1 MTVTGWLTIV
11 LFAVVLTACALP
23 LGRYMARV
31 YTGERVFLSR
41 IFAGPEAFLY
51 KLLRVDPKQQQDWK
65 AYAKSLLVF
74 SLAGWLS
81 LYLILRT
88 QDAFYVPHLLNPKGF
103 HSGAWDVTFNTVSS
117 FMTNTNWQY
126 YGGETTMSYLS
137 QMIGLTVQN
146 WLSAGVG
153 IVVAVALVRGV
164 VAAAPR
170 GDGAVGKGL
179 GNFWHDL
186 IRTIFYVL
194 APLSFLTA
202 IVLVSQGVIQNFS
215 SYLTV
220 HTVTGLTQE
229 IAMGP
234 VASQEA
240 IKMLGTN
247 GGGFFNVNSAHPF
260 ENPTAFTNFFEML
273 VVLVIPAALVFMYG
287 RMAGNRRQGYAIYA
301 AMMLMFLGAAS
312 VAYIA
317 EAHGSPAQ
325 HAAGLHT
332 HLIAGSTGGNMEGKE
347 QRFGIAGS
355 ALFDVVTTVTSC
367 GAVNSAI
374 ESFTGIGGAVPFANL
389 SASEVIFGGV
399 GTGLYSILLYV
410 LLAVFIGG
418 LMVGRTPEWLG
429 KKLEARE
436 IKLAGLGIL
445 ITPLAALSCT
455 ALATASK
462 AGRASISEAAT
473 GPQGFSETFYAYLSQ
488 ANNNGSAFAG
498 YTGYI
503 QPKPGNL
510 GAHGIKF
517 ADILGGFDMVF
528 ARYAP
533 ILFAL
538 AVAGALVGK
547 RVSPAGLGT
556 MRTDNPTFVVLLIG
570 VIVLVGA
577 LTFFP
582 ALLLGPIV
590 QGLTGHLY

>member
-1 MTVTGWLTIV
+1 MTFAGWLTII
-11 LFAVVLTACALP
+11 LFAVILTALALP
-23 LGRYMARV
+23 LGSYMAKV
-31 YTGERVFLSR
+31 YTGKRVFLSP
-41 IFAGPEAFLY
+41 IFAGPERFLL
-51 KLLRVDPKQQQDWK
+51 KLLRVDPERQQEWK
-65 AYAKSLLVF
+65 GYAKSLIVF
-74 SLAGWLS
+74 SLAGWLL

-88 QDAFYVPHLLNPKGF
+88 QDAFFVPHGLNPLGF
-103 HSGAWDVTFNTVSS
+103 HSAPWNVTFNTTSS
-117 FMTNTNWQY
+117 FLTNTNWQY

-153 IVVAVALVRGV
+153 IVVAVALVRAIV
-164 VAAAPR
+164 SR
-170 GDGAVGKGL
+170 SGKSI
-179 GNFWHDL
+179 GNFWQDL
-186 IRTIFYVL
+186 VRTILYVL
-194 APLSFLTA
+194 TPISVLGAL
-202 IVLVSQGVIQNFS
+202 VLVSQGVIQNFTT
-215 SYLTV
+215 YLSA
-220 HTVTGLTQE
+220 HTITGLTQS

-234 VASQEA
+234 VASQEV
-240 IKMLGTN
+240 IKELGTN

-260 ENPTAFTNFFEML
+260 ENPTAFTNLFEML
-273 VVLVIPAALVFMYG
+273 LVLIIPAALVFFYG
-287 RMAGNRRQGYAIYA
+287 RMTGNRRQGYAIYGV
-301 AMMLMFLGAAS
+301 MMFMFLGAAS

-332 HLIAGSTGGNMEGKE
+332 HVIAGSTGGNMEGKE

-374 ESFTGIGGAVPFANL
+374 ESFTGIGGAVPMANL

-399 GTGLYSILLYV
+399 GTGLYSMLLYV

-445 ITPLAALSCT
+445 ITPLAALFCT
-455 ALATASK
+455 AMATASH
-462 AGRASISEAAT
+462 AGRVSISELGK

-498 YTGYI
+498 YTGFI
-503 QPKPGNL
+503 QPNAGNV
-510 GAHGIKF
+510 GSHGVTF
-517 ADILGGFDMVF
+517 ADLLGGFDMLF

-538 AVAGALVGK
+538 AVAGALAGK
-547 RVSPAGLGT
+547 RVTPSGLGT
-556 MRTDNPTFVVLLIG
+556 MRTDNVTFAVLLIG
-570 VIVLVGA
+570 VVVLVGA

-582 ALLLGPIV
+582 ALLLGPVV

>member
-1 MTVTGWLTIV
+1 MTFTGWLTIV
-11 LFAVVLTACALP
+11 LFAVVLTALAMP
-23 LGRYMARV
+23 LGGYLAKV
-31 YTGERVFLSR
+31 YTGERVFLSPL
-41 IFAGPEAFLY
+41 FAGPERFLL
-51 KLLRVDPKQQQDWK
+51 KVLRVEPERAQDWK
-65 AYAKSLLVF
+65 SYAKSLLIF
-74 SLAGWLS
+74 SLAGWLF

-88 QDAFYVPHLLNPKGF
+88 QNAFFVPHALNPLGY
-103 HSGAWDVTFNTVSS
+103 HSAPWNVTFNTVSS
-117 FMTNTNWQY
+117 FLTNTNWQY
-126 YGGETTMSYLS
+126 YSGETTMSYLS

-146 WLSAGVG
+146 WLSAGIG
-153 IVVAVALVRGV
+153 IVVAVALVRGIIG
-164 VAAAPR
+164 R
-170 GDGAVGKGL
+170 SGKSL
-179 GNFWHDL
+179 GNFWQDL
-186 IRTIFYVL
+186 VRTILYVL
-194 APLSFLTA
+194 APLSVIIA
-202 IVLVSQGVIQNFS
+202 IVLVSQGALANLS

-220 HTVTGLTQE
+220 HTITGLEQK

-240 IKMLGTN
+240 IKLLGTN
-247 GGGFFNVNSAHPF
+247 GGGFFNTNSAHPF

-273 VVLVIPAALVFMYG
+273 VVLLIPAALVFMYG
-287 RMAGNRRQGYAIYA
+287 RMSGNRRQGHAIYG
-301 AMMLMFLGAAS
+301 AMMIMFLGAVI

-332 HLIAGSTGGNMEGKE
+332 QVISGSTGGNLEGKE

-445 ITPLAALSCT
+445 VTPLAALFCT

-462 AGRASISEAAT
+462 SGRASIGEVALSKAGGST
-473 GPQGFSETFYAYLSQ
+473 PQGFSETFYAYLSQ

-498 YTGYI
+498 YTGFV
-503 QPKPGNL
+503 QPNAGNV
-510 GAHGIKF
+510 GSHGVTF
-517 ADILGGFDMVF
+517 ADLLGGFDMVF

-547 RVSPAGLGT
+547 RVTPAGLGT
-556 MRTDNPTFVVLLIG
+556 MRTDNGTFVVLLIG
-570 VIVLVGA
+570 VIILVGA

>member
-1 MTVTGWLTIV
+1 MTFLGWFTIV
-11 LFAVVLTACALP
+11 AFVVVLTALAYP
-23 LGRYMARV
+23 LGMYMAKV
-31 YTGERVFLSR
+31 YRGEHVFLDAV
-41 IFAGPEAFLY
+41 FAGPERLIY
-51 KLLRVDPKQQQDWK
+51 RVLRVNPQDGQDWK
-65 AYAKSLLVF
+65 QYAKSLLIF
-74 SLAGWLS
+74 SLAGWLL

-88 QDAFYVPHLLNPKGF
+88 QTLWDFTGLNPAGY
-103 HSGAWDVTFNTVSS
+103 HSAPWNVTFNTVSS

-126 YGGETTMSYLS
+126 YSGETTMSYFS
-137 QMIGLTVQN
+137 QMAGLTVQN

-153 IVVAVALVRGV
+153 IVVAIALIRGIV
-164 VAAAPR
+164 SR
-170 GDGAVGKGL
+170 SGNSL

-186 IRTIFYVL
+186 VRTILYI
-194 APLSFLTA
+194 LSPIAVIAA
-202 IVLVSQGVIQNFS
+202 IVLISQGVIQNLS
-215 SYLTV
+215 HYLTA
-220 HTVTGLTQE
+220 HTVTGLTQS

-234 VASQEA
+234 AASQEA

-247 GGGFFNVNSAHPF
+247 GGGFFNTNSAHPF
-260 ENPTAFTNFFEML
+260 ENPTGFTNFFEML
-273 VVLVIPAALVFMYG
+273 LVLVIPAGLIFTYG
-287 RMAGNRRQGYAIYA
+287 RMAGNRRQGFAIYGVV
-301 AMMLMFLGAAS
+301 MFMFLGAAA

-332 HLIAGSTGGNMEGKE
+332 QVISGSGGGNMEGKE

-445 ITPLAALSCT
+445 ITPLAALFCT
-455 ALATASK
+455 ALATASSS
-462 AGRASISEAAT
+462 GRKSISEAALSKAGGLT
-473 GPQGFSETFYAYLSQ
+473 PQAFSETFYAYLSQ

-498 YTGYI
+498 YTGFI
-503 QPKPGNL
+503 QPNAGSL
-510 GAHGIKF
+510 GSHGVTF
-517 ADILGGFDMVF
+517 ADLLGGFDMVF

-538 AVAGALVGK
+538 AVAGALAGK
-547 RVSPAGLGT
+547 RVTPAGLGT
-556 MRTDNPTFVVLLIG
+556 MRTDNPTFAVLLIG

>member
-1 MTVTGWLTIV
+1 MTFAGWLTIV
-11 LFAVVLTACALP
+11 LFAVILTALAMP
-23 LGRYMARV
+23 LGSYMANV
-31 YTGERVFLSR
+31 YSGRRVFLSPV
-41 IFAGPEAFLY
+41 FGGPERFLCRV
-51 KLLRVDPKQQQDWK
+51 LRVDPEGGQDWK

-74 SLAGWLS
+74 SLAGWLL
-81 LYLILRT
+81 LYAILRT
-88 QDAFYVPHLLNPKGF
+88 QDAFFVPHALNPLGYK
-103 HSGAWDVTFNTVSS
+103 SAPWNVTFNTVSS
-117 FMTNTNWQY
+117 FLTNTNWQY
-126 YGGETTMSYLS
+126 YSGETTMSYFS
-137 QMIGLTVQN
+137 QMLGLTVQN

-153 IVVAVALVRGV
+153 IVVAVALIRGI
-164 VAAAPR
+164 
-170 GDGAVGKGL
+170 VGRSGKSL
-179 GNFWHDL
+179 GNFWQDL
-186 IRTIFYVL
+186 VRTVLYVL
-194 APLSFLTA
+194 APISIIGAL
-202 IVLVSQGVIQNFS
+202 VLVSQGVIQNFTT
-215 SYLTV
+215 YLTA
-220 HTVTGLTQE
+220 HTITGLTQS

-234 VASQEA
+234 VASQEV
-240 IKMLGTN
+240 IKELGTN

-260 ENPTAFTNFFEML
+260 ENPTAFTNLFEML
-273 VVLVIPAALVFMYG
+273 LVLIIPAALVFTYG
-287 RMAGNRRQGYAIYA
+287 RMTGNRRQGYAIYGV
-301 AMMLMFLGAAS
+301 MMFMFLGAVT

-332 HLIAGSTGGNMEGKE
+332 QVVSGSTGGNMEGKE

-389 SASEVIFGGV
+389 SASETIFGGV
-399 GTGLYSILLYV
+399 GTGLYSMLLYV

-445 ITPLAALSCT
+445 ITPLAALFCT
-455 ALATASK
+455 AMATATSG
-462 AGRASISEAAT
+462 GRASISELGK

-498 YTGYI
+498 YTGFI
-503 QPKPGNL
+503 QPNAGNA
-510 GAHGIKF
+510 GSHGVTF
-517 ADILGGFDMVF
+517 ADLLGGFDMLF

-538 AVAGALVGK
+538 AVAGALAGK
-547 RVSPAGLGT
+547 RVTPAGLGT
-556 MRTDNPTFVVLLIG
+556 MRTDNATFAVLLIAV
-570 VIVLVGA
+570 VILVGA